1 LEGQCSPEER
11 WVSTTL
17 MYKDY
22 EMKVKKSIKCVGA
35 SILLS
40 FLSGCASVSAK
51 GGFQDVQSVFKS
63 RTGLRTHWN
72 QGTSEDEWVAETVN
86 AMLDE
91 KLSVGE
97 AVQIALLNN
106 PTLQAEYE
114 ELGIAQADLVQAGLL
129 SNPIFSGSWRDPDGA
144 GKTNTEFSIEQ
155 NFLDILFL
163 PLNRKMAKEQLI
175 QTKYLVGNALLNF
188 TSDVR
193 TAYYELQADNQMYIL
208 HEKYMQA
215 AEAAAELA
223 RRQFDA
229 GNISPIDL
237 AKRKADY
244 HELRLKLIQI
254 KTEMRSKHE
263 LLSRLMGL
271 SESDYDWQI
280 KDRLPLLPEQMLQIE
295 NLEDVAIEQ
304 RLDLSAARQEIK
316 IVKKSLK
323 LAKFSF
329 LSSLDIGVSTEE
341 EPDGS
346 SVTGPEVSLGVP
358 LFDRGQAS
366 RAKARARLKQS
377 QEKLKA
383 MEAEIRSEV
392 RLLSDR
398 MQTARKSV
406 EYYIETIIPVHE
418 EIVNLSQK
426 EYNFMLHG
434 VYTLLQDKQKEIS
447 VRQEYIEALK
457 EYWIACSD
465 LERAIGGRLSEH
477 QGGKQ

>member
-1 LEGQCSPEER
+1 
-11 WVSTTL
+11 
-17 MYKDY
+17 MYKDIN
-22 EMKVKKSIKCVGA
+22 MKSKLTIKFIGTIILVSI
-35 SILLS
+35 
-40 FLSGCASVSAK
+40 LSGCASVSAK
-51 GGFQDVQSVFKS
+51 GGFQDVQSVVKS
-63 RTGLRTHWN
+63 RTGHRTHWN
-72 QGTSEDEWVAETVN
+72 QGSSEDEWVRETVK
-86 AMLDE
+86 AILDE
-91 KLSVGE
+91 KLSVDE

-129 SNPIFSGSWRDPDGA
+129 SNPIFSGSWREPDGA
-144 GKTNTEFSIEQ
+144 GKTNSEYLIEQ
-155 NFLDILFL
+155 NFLELLFL
-163 PLNRKMAKEQLI
+163 PLNKKMAKEQFI
-175 QTKYLVGNALLNF
+175 QVKYLVSNTLLNF
-188 TSDVR
+188 TSEVR
-193 TAYYELQADNQMYIL
+193 TAYYELQADNQMYSL

-223 RRQFDA
+223 KRQFDA

-263 LLSRLMGL
+263 VLSRLMGL
-271 SESDYDWQI
+271 SESEYDWQI
-280 KDRLPLLPEQMLQIE
+280 RDTLPLLPEQTLQID
-295 NLEDVAIEQ
+295 NLEDVAIDQ
-304 RLDLSAARQEIK
+304 RLDLAAAQQEIK

-323 LAKFSF
+323 LAKFGF
-329 LSSLDIGVSTEE
+329 LSSLDIGFSTEE

-358 LFDRGQAS
+358 LFDRGQAA
-366 RAKARARLKQS
+366 RAKARAMLRQS
-377 QEKLKA
+377 QEKVRA

-392 RLLSDR
+392 RLANDR

-418 EIVNLSQK
+418 EIVEHSQK

-447 VRQEYIEALK
+447 IRQESIEALK
-457 EYWIACSD
+457 EYWIARSD
-465 LERAIGGRLSEH
+465 LERAIGGWPLEY
-477 QGGKQ
+477 QGGNNE